1 MAVTNDQNPQLKAD
15 SQHDK
20 PIFVFRM
27 IRIKEPNGVFI
38 KEHRSSFFKANA
50 VLASVQPVLGLV
62 PLETNFLH
70 MYNVHT
76 S

>member
-1 MAVTNDQNPQLKAD
+1 
-15 SQHDK
+15 
-20 PIFVFRM
+20 
-27 IRIKEPNGVFI
+27 
-38 KEHRSSFFKANA
+38 